1 MGNTSKTSKNMQK
14 MYAEKRQRTL
24 SLIQDAIDDIQE
36 DHRIVTKKE
45 LMEITGLSSGTF
57 SKPYVKDLLEQNQVC
72 QYRTA
77 RTINQEKQS
86 KTQTAIIAE
95 LSSEKKRLESKI
107 QSLTVALEKET
118 SAKNK
123 AASDASR
130 LNNENALLRGKYQQ
144 LLEYLEVLGADLSKL
159 PLV

>member
-1 MGNTSKTSKNMQK
+1 MQK

-57 SKPYVKDLLEQNQVC
+57 SQPYVKDLLEQNQVC

-77 RTINQEKQS
+77 RTINQEKQ
-86 KTQTAIIAE
+86 
-95 LSSEKKRLESKI
+95 
-107 QSLTVALEKET
+107 
-118 SAKNK
+118 
-123 AASDASR
+123 
-130 LNNENALLRGKYQQ
+130 
-144 LLEYLEVLGADLSKL
+144 
-159 PLV
+159 